1 MEPLGWIA
9 VGLVVA
15 FVVDRLALAAEAR
28 GWIRWRRAPPSSTS
42 VGTAMLSVQALFEP
56 DREHV
61 VQERLDE
68 ESRID
73 VAEDADPVGTPDA
86 GPGRGPS
93 RDDAARGGAAPDD
106 GASA

>member
-9 VGLVVA
+9 VALVVA

-28 GWIRWRRAPPSSTS
+28 GWIRWRRSPPSATS

-73 VAEDADPVGTPDA
+73 LAEDADPDGPPDA
-86 GPGRGPS
+86 GRPDTPTRG
-93 RDDAARGGAAPDD
+93 AAAPGGAARDD
-106 GASA
+106 GSAA